1 MLNHPLS
8 AGLDASG
15 PTSTTTSAPGS
26 SHPQHQFPSSY
37 DQGGYQHQQQQQ
49 VSSTGGDSLR
59 PTLDPGYYSSQVHHA
74 YASSAAPSHAYYAMP
89 SHQPQYAPSAAAMSL
104 KRKMPGVAPHL
115 HVSTTSAS
123 PAMGSY
129 AQDKL
134 CDLCYH
140 PDPVLFSSACGHLFH
155 SRCVH
160 VWPLTKC
167 PVCDVDL
174 LAQGGVGVLKLDMN
188 AQIDTRSGKWTR
200 AEEKFIDCILAE
212 FDRSAFPLANGTPV
226 RLVLARLLNCS
237 TMRLS
242 KKFQK
247 NALGKRTFRVAKPA
261 SKGESAMEFS
271 RSDHVV
277 RQKEFSR
284 LEAIF
289 RHELIEQFRRE
300 NNTDEGAYVETQ
312 DLRHAVKQFWVVN
325 FLKLAV
331 LIGQQVQGLDVS
343 DSKKKKQALLMLRN
357 GQYDELLSWN
367 GSPVNTPTITPMPH
381 MGSGGGENISD
392 GGAPWTAS
400 DAYGSHA
407 QSGVLDLSHQQPT
420 KKMRTPESMPRGAAN
435 CSEVGDI
442 GGGHFEIQPAPPMA
456 ATTAYEYGKTSP
468 HGYSPAAADHHHQQ
482 QHQYASTSGYSRGG
496 STYGQYASVGTKT
509 EKVEPV
515 HHQQQQQPQH
525 HYGHPGAGISGSY
538 GAYRGQQSAI
548 GHQQH
553 HAGSYQGSSGNA
565 GSGHHHPHHQ
575 PHHAA
580 AGGQQQYPWDELL
593 EGIAS
598 EPAAQAVDPALQAW
612 SNMHIM

>member
-1 MLNHPLS
+1 MLSHPLS
-8 AGLDASG
+8 AGLESSAVG
-15 PTSTTTSAPGS
+15 TTSATTSAPGS
-26 SHPQHQFPSSY
+26 SHPSHQFPSSY
-37 DQGGYQHQQQQQ
+37 GQGYEHQQQ
-49 VSSTGGDSLR
+49 VSGSGDSLR

-74 YASSAAPSHAYYAMP
+74 YASTAPHAYYAVP
-89 SHQPQYAPSAAAMSL
+89 HHSNQSHPYAAMSL
-104 KRKMPGVAPHL
+104 KRKIPGAPHL
-115 HVSTTSAS
+115 HVSTASSSAS
-123 PAMGSY
+123 TSPASTMSY

-140 PDPVLFSSACGHLFH
+140 PDPVLFSAACGHLFH

-174 LAQGGVGVLKLDMN
+174 VPHGGVSVLKLDMN

-226 RLVLARLLNCS
+226 RLVLAKLLNCS

-261 SKGESAMEFS
+261 SKGEAAMEFS
-271 RSDHVV
+271 RSDHLV

-331 LIGQQVQGLDVS
+331 LIGQPVQGLDVS

-367 GSPVNTPTITPMPH
+367 GSPVNTPTVTPMPH
-381 MGSGGGENISD
+381 MGGSSENA
-392 GGAPWTAS
+392 GGAPWNTS
-400 DAYGSHA
+400 GSAYSS
-407 QSGVLDLSHQQPT
+407 QSVLDLSHQHQPT
-420 KKMRTPESMPRGAAN
+420 KKMRTPESMPRGAVS
-435 CSEVGDI
+435 CSEAGDV
-442 GGGHFEIQPAPPMA
+442 GHFEIQPAPPMA
-456 ATTAYEYGKTSP
+456 ASAVVTAYEYGKTSP
-468 HGYSPAAADHHHQQ
+468 HGYSPAAADQHH
-482 QHQYASTSGYSRGG
+482 QHQYAPSSGYSRGG
-496 STYGQYASVGTKT
+496 PAYGQYASVGTKT

-515 HHQQQQQPQH
+515 HQPHH
-525 HYGHPGAGISGSY
+525 HYGHPGAGLPGSY
-538 GAYRGQQSAI
+538 SGGGAYRGPSAI

-553 HAGSYQGSSGNA
+553 QHHVGSYQGSSENA
-565 GSGHHHPHHQ
+565 GSGHHHHHQQPHPHH

-580 AGGQQQYPWDELL
+580 GGGQQYPWDELL

-598 EPAAQAVDPALQAW
+598 EPAAQVVDPALQAW

>member
-8 AGLDASG
+8 AGLEASAAG
-15 PTSTTTSAPGS
+15 MTSTTTSAPGS

-37 DQGGYQHQQQQQ
+37 DYQQHQQHHQQ
-49 VSSTGGDSLR
+49 VSGDSLR

-74 YASSAAPSHAYYAMP
+74 YASAAPHAYYAVP
-89 SHQPQYAPSAAAMSL
+89 HHSSQPHPQPHPHQYAPSSSMSL
-104 KRKMPGVAPHL
+104 KRKMPGPHQT
-115 HVSTTSAS
+115 SSSSAS
-123 PAMGSY
+123 TSPSGSY
-129 AQDKL
+129 SAQDKL

-160 VWPLTKC
+160 VWPLAKC
-167 PVCDVDL
+167 PMCDADL
-174 LAQGGVGVLKLDMN
+174 SAAGGVGVIKLDMN

-200 AEEKFIDCILAE
+200 AEEKFIDVILAE

-226 RLVLARLLNCS
+226 RLVLAKLLNCS

-247 NALGKRTFRVAKPA
+247 NALGKRTFRVAKPTA
-261 SKGESAMEFS
+261 KGELAMEFN
-271 RSDHVV
+271 RSDHMV

-300 NNTDEGAYVETQ
+300 NNTDDGAYVETQ

-331 LIGQQVQGLDVS
+331 LLGQQVQGLDIS

-381 MGSGGGENISD
+381 MTGAGEAGGTPWNT
-392 GGAPWTAS
+392 GGYSTELEL
-400 DAYGSHA
+400 G
-407 QSGVLDLSHQQPT
+407 HQQPA
-420 KKMRTPESMPRGAAN
+420 KKMRTPESMPQRVTPAN
-435 CSEVGDI
+435 CEVGD
-442 GGGHFEIQPAPPMA
+442 GSHFEIQPAPPMA
-456 ATTAYEYGKTSP
+456 AAAYEYASSKTSP
-468 HGYSPAAADHHHQQ
+468 HGYSPAAADQHHQ
-482 QHQYASTSGYSRGG
+482 HQPQYNQYGSGYSSRPA
-496 STYGQYASVGTKT
+496 YGQYQSGVKP
-509 EKVEPV
+509 EKVESV
-515 HHQQQQQPQH
+515 HHQPQQQPH
-525 HYGHPGAGISGSY
+525 HYGHMGSAGGLPGGYSS
-538 GAYRGQQSAI
+538 AYRGAMGQQ
-548 GHQQH
+548 HQQY
-553 HAGSYQGSSGNA
+553 HAGSYQGSSENA
-565 GSGHHHPHHQ
+565 GQPRHHPHPQQ
-575 PHHAA
+575 PHHHH
-580 AGGQQQYPWDELL
+580 AGGPQYPWDELL
-593 EGIAS
+593 EGIGP
-598 EPAAQAVDPALQAW
+598 EPAQQVVDPALQAW